1 MSIESL
7 PRAEHASH
15 PIGAIAL
22 ALIAAAHVAL
32 TAAPAFHPAK
42 YLDGAPPALPPTT
55 VVGGGEVMLEV
66 DVTIG
71 GAVRGVRTLRT
82 TPPYTD
88 AMIAATKTWRFAPAE
103 IEVEPP
109 PPSGQPRFKAVDS
122 TVLVAAVFLAPALI
136 GPTLGELPRDVG
148 SESDSTPFPFAT
160 APPLFP
166 PRARDAGVVM
176 IETMIDTGGQP
187 TANRILRSSAAFDE
201 PALAALRQW
210 RFRPARVA
218 GSSTPTLA
226 YVIVGFRQPALA
238 GGPPAPR

>member
-1 MSIESL
+1 
-7 PRAEHASH
+7 
-15 PIGAIAL
+15 
-22 ALIAAAHVAL
+22 
-32 TAAPAFHPAK
+32 
-42 YLDGAPPALPPTT
+42 
-55 VVGGGEVMLEV
+55 MLEV

-88 AMIAATKTWRFAPAE
+88 AMIAATKTWRFAPGE

-187 TANRILRSSAAFDE
+187 TANRILRSSAGFDE